1 MSKPSSNSTEVWF
14 VTTGNYSQENIAL
27 SFVVMVALLW
37 ELSEPEFEQIK
48 DQLTLYS
55 RDNVNVQIK
64 GSINVIFKR

>member
-48 DQLTLYS
+48 DELMLYS
-55 RDNVNVQIK
+55 RDNVNMQIK